1 MKGSLKRHLKFSLLF
16 TILMYLV
23 ISFCLWDITCI
34 TNLPNMDSIER
45 IMIITLF
52 IAKELFIGIYN
63 GTKLGI

>member
-1 MKGSLKRHLKFSLLF
+1 
-16 TILMYLV
+16 
-23 ISFCLWDITCI
+23 
-34 TNLPNMDSIER
+34 MDSIER